1 MLASLS
7 LCQKTELDSSGILV
21 APDARY
27 FPMNNHERVLILLRQ
42 IVRTIDLDGRELSR
56 HSGMTTPQ
64 LILLQT
70 VEAQGPSPVGS
81 IAKAMNLTQ
90 ATVTNIIDRLE
101 LKTLVVRTRSQSDKR
116 KVLISLTTAGEQA
129 LASCPTPLQQ
139 QFTLAFNQLQGWEQ
153 SQIVATLERVSSLLG
168 GSGLDAAPLL
178 TLGAIDRNE

>member
-1 MLASLS
+1 M
-7 LCQKTELDSSGILV
+7 
-21 APDARY
+21 
-27 FPMNNHERVLILLRQ
+27 LLRQ

-70 VEAQGPSPVGS
+70 VANQGPSPVGR

-101 LKTLVVRTRSQSDKR
+101 LKALVVRTRCQSDKR
-116 KVLISLTTAGEQA
+116 KVLISLTADGEQA
-129 LASCPTPLQQ
+129 LARCPTPLQQ
-139 QFTLAFNQLQGWEQ
+139 QFIAAFEQLQGWEQ
-153 SQIVATLERVSSLLG
+153 SQMVATLERVSSLLG

-178 TLGAIDRNE
+178 TLGAIDRSE

>member
-1 MLASLS
+1 
-7 LCQKTELDSSGILV
+7 
-21 APDARY
+21 
-27 FPMNNHERVLILLRQ
+27 MNHHERALVLLRQ

-70 VEAQGPSPVGS
+70 VASQGASPVGN

-101 LKTLVVRTRSQSDKR
+101 NKHLVMRTRSLKDKR
-116 KVLISLTTAGEQA
+116 NVLISLTDQGSQA
-129 LASCPTPLQQ
+129 LASSPTPLQQ
-139 QFTLAFNQLQGWEQ
+139 QFITAFEQLQSWEQ
-153 SQIVATLERVSSLLG
+153 SQIIATLERVSNLLG
-168 GSGLDAAPLL
+168 GSGIDAAPLL

>member
-70 VEAQGPSPVGS
+70 VESQGPSPVGS

-101 LKTLVVRTRSQSDKR
+101 IKALVVRTRSQSDKR

-178 TLGAIDRNE
+178 TLGAIDRSE